1 MLDKYTCVSN
11 VLGNVLVIC
20 FDKDGRNVNYVPS
33 CHVSAISRT
42 VVLHSWLIT
51 ASENLNKY
59 SFRATVKDSTNKNV
73 FFFNIYVAECIFHK
87 QRCSL

>member
-51 ASENLNKY
+51 ASENLNKC

-73 FFFNIYVAECIFHK
+73 FF
-87 QRCSL
+87 